1 MSETAKRS
9 AVYEDL
15 FEIPSNMIGEIVDG
29 ELTTTP
35 RPAGRHILATSS
47 LGGEL
52 FGPFQ
57 KGLGGPGGWWILIE
71 PELNIS
77 EQVMV
82 PDVAGWKK
90 DRMSSV
96 PDDQRF
102 TVVPDWVCE
111 VLSSGTARFD
121 RTSKMPKYAALH
133 VPYLWLIDPLQRTL
147 EVFELVSERW
157 TLVQTASEDQRVRAE
172 PFAALELELGSLW
185 GE

>member
-1 MSETAKRS
+1 M
-9 AVYEDL
+9 
-15 FEIPSNMIGEIVDG
+15 
-29 ELTTTP
+29 
-35 RPAGRHILATSS
+35 
-47 LGGEL
+47 
-52 FGPFQ
+52 
-57 KGLGGPGGWWILIE
+57 IE

-111 VLSSGTARFD
+111 VLSPGTARFD
-121 RTSKMPKYAALH
+121 RTSKMPKYAALD
-133 VPYLWLIDPLQRTL
+133 VPYLWLIDPLQKTL
-147 EVFELVSERW
+147 EVFELVSGRW
-157 TLVQTASEDQRVRAE
+157 TLLQTASEDERVRAE
-172 PFAALELELGSLW
+172 PFSALELELGSLW